1 MVTSN
6 NSSLLKDSQELTK
19 TKGTIWKPLISV
31 SLLSVFSFTAGQYLP
46 YVIIAVSGSGAIA
59 AVPLAIFAVSA
70 VVALISVTY
79 LVKLA
84 ISRDDNKK
92 EAGLNGQE
100 FGHTPSQEPQ
110 KFVCK
115 NCTNLENKSNVPTPQ
130 SPPVTF
136 GTQPNPSAN
145 MLQPPPPPLSSCA
158 SPPPPPMPTP
168 EQLNQTSGA
177 VPPPPPPMPTPEQ
190 LNQTSGAV
198 PPPPPPMPTPEQLNQ
213 TSGAVPPPP
222 PPMPTPE
229 QLNQTSGAVPPPPP
243 PMPTPEQLN
252 QTSGAVPPPPPPM
265 PTPEQLN
272 QTSGAVPPPPP
283 PMPTPEQLNQTSGAV
298 PPPPPPMPTPEQL
311 NQTSGAVPPPP
322 PPQNSST
329 QQGSNDLLNSIKKA
343 GGKPV
348 MSKEQKKARDEKL
361 KQNREKREKNSEG
374 EQTDLRNALL
384 AEIIGG
390 FKLKS
395 VNKNQQSPEKS
406 TPKTE
411 CNIAVILARR
421 VAMECSDSESE
432 SSSRGSGWSDEGEQE
447 EVGPK
452 QKMLTK
458 HRKKSMPSNPQSFHK
473 ERNKS
478 PDSGHVSGDDAKPEP
493 TSPSHPAPEAGKPPI
508 TPKPAG
514 LQTKP
519 EAPPVKE
526 ESPVSSEMK
535 DPSTLSVKN
544 HIKKFGGEAL
554 RCQKENVV
562 QRL

>member
-1 MVTSN
+1 M
-6 NSSLLKDSQELTK
+6 LKDSQELTK
-19 TKGTIWKPLISV
+19 TKGTIWKPLIAV

-46 YVIIAVSGSGAIA
+46 YVIIAVSGSGPIA
-59 AVPLAIFAVSA
+59 AVPLAIFAVST

-92 EAGLNGQE
+92 EVGLNGQK

-177 VPPPPPPMPTPEQ
+177 VPPPPPP
-190 LNQTSGAV
+190 
-198 PPPPPPMPTPEQLNQ
+198 
-213 TSGAVPPPP
+213 
-222 PPMPTPE
+222 
-229 QLNQTSGAVPPPPP
+229 
-243 PMPTPEQLN
+243 
-252 QTSGAVPPPPPPM
+252 
-265 PTPEQLN
+265 
-272 QTSGAVPPPPP
+272 
-283 PMPTPEQLNQTSGAV
+283 
-298 PPPPPPMPTPEQL
+298 
-311 NQTSGAVPPPP
+311 
-322 PPQNSST
+322 QNSST

-343 GGKPV
+343 GGKAG

-361 KQNREKREKNSEG
+361 KQNREKREKNSED
-374 EQTDLRNALL
+374 EQTDSKNALL
-384 AEIIGG
+384 AEIRGG

-411 CNIAVILARR
+411 CDIAVILARR
-421 VAMECSDSESE
+421 VAVECSDSESE
-432 SSSRGSGWSDEGEQE
+432 SSSRESGWSDEGEQE

-452 QKMLTK
+452 QKMPTK

-473 ERNKS
+473 ERSKS

-508 TPKPAG
+508 PPKPAG

-535 DPSTLSVKN
+535 DPSTLSVEDR
-544 HIKKFGGEAL
+544 IAQFGGKAL

-562 QRL
+562 QGL

>member
-1 MVTSN
+1 MFPDN
-6 NSSLLKDSQELTK
+6 LL
-19 TKGTIWKPLISV
+19 IAV
-31 SLLSVFSFTAGQYLP
+31 SLLSIFSFISGQYLP
-46 YVIIAVSGSGAIA
+46 YVIIAVSGSGPIA
-59 AVPLAIFAVSA
+59 AVPLAIFAVSTA
-70 VVALISVTY
+70 VALISKIY
-79 LVKLA
+79 LIRLA
-84 ISRDDNKK
+84 VSRADNKK
-92 EAGLNGQE
+92 E
-100 FGHTPSQEPQ
+100 EPQ

-158 SPPPPPMPTP
+158 SPPPPP
-168 EQLNQTSGA
+168 
-177 VPPPPPPMPTPEQ
+177 
-190 LNQTSGAV
+190 
-198 PPPPPPMPTPEQLNQ
+198 
-213 TSGAVPPPP
+213 
-222 PPMPTPE
+222 
-229 QLNQTSGAVPPPPP
+229 
-243 PMPTPEQLN
+243 
-252 QTSGAVPPPPPPM
+252 
-265 PTPEQLN
+265 
-272 QTSGAVPPPPP
+272 
-283 PMPTPEQLNQTSGAV
+283 
-298 PPPPPPMPTPEQL
+298 
-311 NQTSGAVPPPP
+311 
-322 PPQNSST
+322 QNSST

-343 GGKPV
+343 GGKAG

-374 EQTDLRNALL
+374 EQTDSKNALL
-384 AEIIGG
+384 AEIRGG

-411 CNIAVILARR
+411 CDIAVILARR

-432 SSSRGSGWSDEGEQE
+432 SSSRESGWSDEGEQE

-473 ERNKS
+473 ERSKS

-508 TPKPAG
+508 PPKPAG

-535 DPSTLSVKN
+535 DPSTLSVKD
-544 HIKKFGGEAL
+544 HITKFGGEAL